1 MHLDQVSFV
10 CYDLSIV
17 SFLESNES
25 FQQFISAFEQGTLP
39 LPSWNHTAHV
49 AMAASYL
56 QTLPESAVVE
66 RVRQNIRHYN
76 ECSGVPN
83 APDRGY
89 HETLTIFWL
98 NAIREFL
105 AAMDRVD
112 KPLDGVRRTVAEFG
126 SRRDLF
132 RQYYSFDVIAS
143 RDARANWIPP
153 DIVDASGEMVKN

>member
-25 FQQFISAFEQGTLP
+25 FRQFISGFEQGTLP
-39 LPSWNHTAHV
+39 LTSWNHTAHV
-49 AMAASYL
+49 AMAAWYL
-56 QTLPESAVVE
+56 QTLPESDVVE

-76 ECSGVPN
+76 ECAGVPN
-83 APDRGY
+83 TPDRGY

-98 NAIREFL
+98 NTIREFL
-105 AAMDRVD
+105 AAEPAPEE
-112 KPLDGVRRTVAEFG
+112 PLDGVRRTVAEFG

-132 RQYYSFDVIAS
+132 RKYYSFDVIAS
-143 RDARANWIPP
+143 RAARANWIPP
-153 DIVDASGEMVKN
+153 DIC